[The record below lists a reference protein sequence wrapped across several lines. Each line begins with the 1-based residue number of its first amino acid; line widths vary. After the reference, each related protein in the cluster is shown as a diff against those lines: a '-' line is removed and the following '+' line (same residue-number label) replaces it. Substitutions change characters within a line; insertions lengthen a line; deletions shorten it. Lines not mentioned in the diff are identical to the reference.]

1 MYPLG
6 HMVSLMSS
14 TGMTRGGGEDGDVD
28 DGVDDDERNAKEP
41 GRREVRQEG
50 EGTLLTPRRRES
62 AITPA
67 EDRGRDAIF
76 ISPKSVRPA
85 KKLPQDFRFAPEIS
99 RTRGLGLG
107 LKFWREL
114 VARHVL
120 VDVGIWLTTVK
131 TASSRKIERF

>member
-1 MYPLG
+1 
-6 HMVSLMSS
+6 MVSLMSS
-14 TGMTRGGGEDGDVD
+14 TGMTRGGEDGDVD

>member
-1 MYPLG
+1 
-6 HMVSLMSS
+6 
-14 TGMTRGGGEDGDVD
+14 MTRGGEDGDVD

-76 ISPKSVRPA
+76 IISPKSVRPA
-85 KKLPQDFRFAPEIS
+85 KKLPQAQVLATFKFQMSSLILVFSGSAKSWGSCGGEGIH
-99 RTRGLGLG
+99 RT
-107 LKFWREL
+107 KN
-114 VARHVL
+114 
-120 VDVGIWLTTVK
+120 
-131 TASSRKIERF
+131 

>member
-1 MYPLG
+1 
-6 HMVSLMSS
+6 MVSLMSS

-28 DGVDDDERNAKEP
+28 DGVDDDDRNAKEP

-114 VARHVL
+114 VARHVR
-120 VDVGIWLTTVK
+120 DVGIWLTTVK